1 MGRSVSRVSRVL
13 MAGPLA
19 PFADAYGL
27 ELRKRGYTALT
38 SVNLL
43 RQVARLSRWVEASGL
58 TVGELTSERIDEFLV
73 VQRAGGRHRA
83 GWSRPGL
90 LCLLD
95 VLGGL
100 GVLQPVTTARVD
112 SPSEVLLASFERY
125 LLRERA
131 LTAGTVHGYVAHA
144 RRFLDGLSPGSDLAG
159 VSAAQVT
166 ASVLRH
172 ASVGSVSAAQN
183 FVAGLRAFLRFCFL
197 DGLVDVDLSQATLS
211 VTGRRRSSLPRG
223 ISKTHAR
230 ALLAGCDR
238 RTAIGRRDY
247 AMILIL
253 LRLGLRAGET
263 SRLRLDDLDWRAGEL
278 VVRGK
283 GAREDRLPLP
293 ADVGEAVAGYLKR
306 GRPRSQRRELF
317 LGARAPFTPVA
328 SGTVRSTVRRACRR
342 AGVAE
347 IGAHRLRHTAACQ
360 MITAQVSLVHI
371 AGVLRHESL
380 QSTALYARLDLDQLR
395 RVAAPWPGGGSR

>member
-1 MGRSVSRVSRVL
+1 MGRPVSRVSRVL

-19 PFADAYGL
+19 SYAGAYER
-27 ELRKRGYTALT
+27 ELGRRGYTRLT

-43 RQVARLSRWVEASGL
+43 RQMSRLSRWVETNGIA
-58 TVGELTSERIDEFLV
+58 VGELTGERIDQFLAS
-73 VQRAGGRHRA
+73 QKATGRHRA
-83 GWSRPGL
+83 SWSRPAL
-90 LCLLD
+90 VCLLD
-95 VLGGL
+95 VLNGL
-100 GVLQPVTTARVD
+100 GVLRAATAARVD
-112 SPSEVLLASFERY
+112 SPSGLLLASFERY

-131 LTAGTVHGYVAHA
+131 LTAGTVRGYVYHA
-144 RRFLDGLSPGSDLAG
+144 RRFLDGLPPGSDLTG

-172 ASVGSVSAAQN
+172 ASVGSVSTAQN

-197 DGLVDVDLSQATLS
+197 NGLVDVDLSQATLS

-223 ISKTHAR
+223 ISRTHAR

-263 SRLRLDDLDWRAGEL
+263 SLLRLDDLDWRAGEL

-293 ADVGEAVAGYLKR
+293 ADVGAAITGYLKR
-306 GRPRSQRRELF
+306 GRPRSRRRELF
-317 LGARAPFTPVA
+317 LSARAPFTPVA
-328 SGTVRSTVRRACRR
+328 SATVRSTVRRACRR
-342 AGVAE
+342 AGVGE

-360 MITAQVSLVHI
+360 MITAQVPLVHI

>member
-1 MGRSVSRVSRVL
+1 MVRPVSRVSRVL

-19 PFADAYGL
+19 SLAGAYEL
-27 ELRKRGYTALT
+27 ELRRRGYTRRT

-43 RQVARLSRWVEASGL
+43 RQVARLSRWVEANGL
-58 TVGELTSERIDEFLV
+58 AVGELTGERIDEFLAC
-73 VQRAGGRHRA
+73 QKATGRHRA
-83 GWSRPGL
+83 SWSRPAL
-90 LCLLD
+90 VCLLD
-95 VLGGL
+95 VLSDL
-100 GVLQPVTTARVD
+100 GVLQPATAARVD
-112 SPSEVLLASFERY
+112 SSTEMLVASFERY
-125 LLRERA
+125 LLSERA
-131 LTAGTVHGYVAHA
+131 LTAGTVRGYVTHA
-144 RRFLDGLSPGSDLAG
+144 GRFLDGLPPGTDLVG
-159 VSAAQVT
+159 VSAAEVT

-197 DGLVDVDLSQATLS
+197 EGLMDVDLSQATLS

-223 ISKTHAR
+223 ITKTEAR
-230 ALLAGCDR
+230 ALLDGCDR
-238 RTAIGRRDY
+238 RTGIGRRDY
-247 AMILIL
+247 AMILTL

-293 ADVGEAVAGYLKR
+293 ADVGEAIAAYLKR
-306 GRPRSQRRELF
+306 GRPRSDRRELF
-317 LGARAPFTPVA
+317 LGARAPFAPIA
-328 SGTVRSTVRRACRR
+328 AGTVSSTVRRGCRR
-342 AGVAE
+342 AGIAE

-360 MITAQVSLVHI
+360 MIAAEAPLVQI
-371 AGVLRHESL
+371 AGVLRHQSL

-395 RVAAPWPGGGSR
+395 RVAAPWPDGGSR

>member
-1 MGRSVSRVSRVL
+1 LGAGAEVL
-13 MAGPLA
+13 VLFGDSTLDVGYLA
-19 PFADAYGL
+19 
-27 ELRKRGYTALT
+27 

-43 RQVARLSRWVEASGL
+43 RQMARLSHWVETNELA
-58 TVGELTSERIDEFLV
+58 VGEITSERVDQFLAS
-73 VQRAGGRHRA
+73 QKATGRHRA
-83 GWSRPGL
+83 SWSRPAL
-90 LCLLD
+90 VCLLD
-95 VLGGL
+95 VLSGL
-100 GVLQPVTTARVD
+100 GLLRPVTSARVD
-112 SPSEVLLASFERY
+112 APTEALLASFERY
-125 LLRERA
+125 LLSERA
-131 LTAGTVHGYVAHA
+131 LTAGTVRGYVAHA
-144 RRFLDGLSPGSDLAG
+144 RRFLDGLPPGSDLAG
-159 VSAAQVT
+159 VSALEVT

-172 ASVGSVSAAQN
+172 ASAGSVSAAQN

-223 ISKTHAR
+223 ITKTHAR

-247 AMILIL
+247 AMVLIL

-278 VVRGK
+278 IVRGK

-293 ADVGEAVAGYLKR
+293 ADVGEAIAAYLKR

-317 LGARAPFTPVA
+317 LGARAPFTPIA
-328 SGTVRSTVRRACRR
+328 AGTVRSTVRRACRR

-360 MITAQVSLVHI
+360 MIAARVPLVHI

-380 QSTALYARLDLDQLR
+380 QSTALYARLDLDELR

>member
-1 MGRSVSRVSRVL
+1 MGRPVSRVSRVL

-19 PFADAYGL
+19 SYAGAYER
-27 ELRKRGYTALT
+27 ELGKRGYTRLT

-43 RQVARLSRWVEASGL
+43 RQMARLSRWVEANGL
-58 TVGELTSERIDEFLV
+58 AVGELTSERIDQFLAS
-73 VQRAGGRHRA
+73 QKAAGRHRA
-83 GWSRPGL
+83 SWSRPAL
-90 LCLLD
+90 VCLLD
-95 VLGGL
+95 VLSGL
-100 GVLQPVTTARVD
+100 GVLRPVTAARVN

-125 LLRERA
+125 LLSERA
-131 LTAGTVHGYVAHA
+131 LTAGTVRGYVTHA
-144 RRFLDGLSPGSDLAG
+144 RRFLDGLPPGSDLAG
-159 VSAAQVT
+159 VSAAKVT

-172 ASVGSVSAAQN
+172 ASMGSVSAAQN

-223 ISKTHAR
+223 ISKTHVR
-230 ALLAGCDR
+230 ALLDGCDR

-247 AMILIL
+247 AMIVVL

-283 GAREDRLPLP
+283 GAREDPLPPP
-293 ADVGEAVAGYLKR
+293 ADVGEAIAAYLRR
-306 GRPRSQRRELF
+306 GRPRTDRRELF
-317 LGARAPFTPVA
+317 LGARAPFTPIA

-342 AGVAE
+342 GGVAE
-347 IGAHRLRHTAACQ
+347 VGAHRLRHTAACQ
-360 MITAQVSLVHI
+360 MVAARVPLVQI

-395 RVAAPWPGGGSR
+395 RVAAPWPAGGSR